1 MSGIAARL
9 AQKLLK
15 EIDEGTLKTLSS
27 AISKGSPKRFTAEE
41 AAAVNKYL
49 PSMSRKERTD
59 ILKEIE
65 KARAPKEKPNFT
77 LVKQKKEKPR
87 RREVAKQMKGQK
99 EVAQEIR
106 EKVLS
111 RPPLMPLG
119 QTSPVF
125 QAPPPA
131 LRGSTA
137 IEPQVEMGPI
147 GAREKRLKQI
157 AGSAPRSPSPS
168 APLELPPAREFI
180 QKRDSRGRLLTPK
193 QAAAGVA
200 GVAVGGATGAALLSE
215 KEKPSIVEQ
224 INEEVEPEII
234 EPSMEARILGDEKPV
249 KLSGV
254 EKKVYGALTGKEPAA
269 AERPT
274 ASDIKVGV
282 EAAASPA
289 AVETIPDKEDRDWYV
304 ERMNQLSSARQQAY
318 DAYAAGLAKAE
329 TEKERRDTAIAFGK
343 ILETL
348 AHGLIK
354 IGAANYGLKKGI
366 DMSGMKFDKEN
377 WDESFKLSQ
386 QSYEGRMAS
395 LKGLLT
401 EKEKSLR
408 GLEEEAGTLRRQQE
422 EQEAL
427 DQRAQAKLLL
437 DEQQAIQKEKWNR
450 ERLASQQRHEIY
462 MQTLKNAARG
472 DEDAKRLA
480 DRQFKQNLRGL
491 ETDIDDLEFQLKS
504 MEKARNLLD
513 KNDIDEALLRLQG
526 AGLDLSSFEQAK
538 EDKPWYQVFTSEK
551 DLLKEYLTKQSNEAN
566 KNLQEQKNLRRKLL
580 FAEDKY
586 LEEPNQ
592 AQAPE
597 AQPPKESLPEK
608 PVGGRVILNSASEL
622 PDIGD

>member
-1 MSGIAARL
+1 MGYRMGSAEFHKQRL
-9 AQKLLK
+9 AK
-15 EIDEGTLKTLSS
+15 E
-27 AISKGSPKRFTAEE
+27 
-41 AAAVNKYL
+41 
-49 PSMSRKERTD
+49 
-59 ILKEIE
+59 
-65 KARAPKEKPNFT
+65 
-77 LVKQKKEKPR
+77 
-87 RREVAKQMKGQK
+87 
-99 EVAQEIR
+99 QEIKNKQQGAGLKAPAALVAP
-106 EKVLS
+106 E
-111 RPPLMPLG
+111 
-119 QTSPVF
+119 PVEE
-125 QAPPPA
+125 
-131 LRGSTA
+131 
-137 IEPQVEMGPI
+137 EPQY
-147 GAREKRLKQI
+147 L
-157 AGSAPRSPSPS
+157 APELQPQPE
-168 APLELPPAREFI
+168 PELP
-180 QKRDSRGRLLTPK
+180 
-193 QAAAGVA
+193 
-200 GVAVGGATGAALLSE
+200 
-215 KEKPSIVEQ
+215 
-224 INEEVEPEII
+224 EP
-234 EPSMEARILGDEKPV
+234 PMEARILGDEKPI

-274 ASDIKVGV
+274 AKDIKVGV

-289 AVETIPDKEDRDWYV
+289 AVETIPNKEDRDWYV

-354 IGAANYGLKKGI
+354 IGAANYGLKRGV

-386 QSYEGRMAS
+386 QSYEARMR
-395 LKGLLT
+395 GLQGVLE

-408 GLEEEAGTLRRQQE
+408 GLEDEAGRLKRQE
-422 EQEAL
+422 DEQAAL

-437 DEQQAIQKEKWNR
+437 DEQQAIQKEKWDR

-462 MQTLKNAARG
+462 MQTLKNAAKG
-472 DEDAKRLA
+472 DADAKRLA

-491 ETDIDDLEFQLKS
+491 ETDIDDLELQLKS

-586 LEEPNQ
+586 LEEPGQ
-592 AQAPE
+592 AQASE
-597 AQPPKESLPEK
+597 VQPPKESLPEK
-608 PVGGRVILNSASEL
+608 PAGGRVILNSASEL